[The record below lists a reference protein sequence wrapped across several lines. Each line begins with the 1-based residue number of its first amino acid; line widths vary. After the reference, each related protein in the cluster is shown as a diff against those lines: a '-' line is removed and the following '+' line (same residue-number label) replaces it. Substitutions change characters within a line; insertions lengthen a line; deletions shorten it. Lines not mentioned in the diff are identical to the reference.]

1 MRVSR
6 SNMLAGWLGA
16 AQANAA
22 GCYRL
27 HPIGCRG
34 TAAYGRRSE
43 RPGYMLLTPAAGR
56 DWQRKGAGRAPGAAA
71 SARTVPE
78 ERTEWWKTRLRH
90 GLGYT
95 HNTTEALAEGA
106 AAVPVGTG
114 TNAAAR
120 VMSSLLYGR
129 SSELGWSGS
138 MRV

>member
-1 MRVSR
+1 
-6 SNMLAGWLGA
+6 MLAGWLGA
-16 AQANAA
+16 AQAHAA

-95 HNTTEALAEGA
+95 RHTTEALAEGA
-106 AAVPVGTG
+106 ALVPVGTG

-120 VMSSLLYGR
+120 VIACLRYGR
-129 SSELGWSGS
+129 SSEPGWQGS

>member
-1 MRVSR
+1 
-6 SNMLAGWLGA
+6 MLAGWLGA
-16 AQANAA
+16 AQAHAA

-34 TAAYGRRSE
+34 TAAYGGRSE

-78 ERTEWWKTRLRH
+78 ERTEWWKTRH

-95 HNTTEALAEGA
+95 RHTTEALAEGA
-106 AAVPVGTG
+106 AVVPVGTG

-120 VMSSLLYGR
+120 VMSSLRYGR

>member
-1 MRVSR
+1 
-6 SNMLAGWLGA
+6 MLAGWLGA
-16 AQANAA
+16 AQAHAA

-27 HPIGCRG
+27 HPIGYRG
-34 TAAYGRRSE
+34 TAAYGGRSE

-95 HNTTEALAEGA
+95 QHTTEALAE
-106 AAVPVGTG
+106 VPVGTG

-120 VMSSLLYGR
+120 VMTCLRYGR
-129 SSELGWSGS
+129 SSEPGWPGS